1 MIDIQIINQP
11 LSLASDND
19 PDPTEKA
26 VKKILNL
33 RHSNHPHTWHPPTD
47 LYETE
52 EHYIVRVEVAGMNK
66 EEFCVNLEEDRLDI
80 SGSRPDLQLNRAY
93 HQMEIPY
100 GNFRSTIKLPS
111 AVDGSQV
118 TAEYHDGFL
127 IVTLPKAFPT
137 IIEIKEE

>member
-1 MIDIQIINQP
+1 
-11 LSLASDND
+11 
-19 PDPTEKA
+19 
-26 VKKILNL
+26 
-33 RHSNHPHTWHPPTD
+33 
-47 LYETE
+47 
-52 EHYIVRVEVAGMNK
+52 VEVARMKK
-66 EEFCVNLEEDRLDI
+66 EELCVKLEEDRLDI

>member
-1 MIDIQIINQP
+1 MIDIHIINQP
-11 LSLASDND
+11 LSLAPDND